1 MDIRSYVRR
10 ALLVLVI
17 CVVVLGGMNGEGV
30 RASTE
35 ALDQPHLF
43 VYAENDLTP
52 GFQLRLTNDSV
63 FSWKRVVFVGV
74 SWSNESEI
82 LIVYKGT
89 GEIIYQT
96 TFSYYVKYTV
106 VFPGSEVIS
115 FQVIIDDTWWNFTD
129 IMIARDMSL
138 PEDIY
143 WDTEP
148 LMTLSVSDYKW
159 KIVEIHIHHILL
171 SVLGCPLGIYLMKH
185 HKELQV
191 VFKRAGGS

>member
-35 ALDQPHLF
+35 APEQPHLF

-171 SVLGCPLGIYLMKH
+171 SVLGCPLGIYLM
-185 HKELQV
+185 
-191 VFKRAGGS
+191 